1 MKLIVGLGNPG
12 TRYEKTKHNVGFMV
26 IDKIAEDVEHTP
38 WKDQFNGQVSTCTIK
53 GEKIMLV
60 KPQTFM
66 NVSGECVGP
75 LMRYYKIE
83 PQDVYCIYDD
93 MDLPVGKI
101 RIRTHGSS
109 GGHNGIKSLISH
121 LGTEEFPRFRVG
133 IGRPLPQRTVVDH
146 VLAPFLEEQQ
156 EAVEKGIKDM
166 AKAVLGCINLG
177 LEVGMNRFNPRKGQ
191 R

>member
-1 MKLIVGLGNPG
+1 MKLVVGLGNPG
-12 TRYEKTKHNVGFMV
+12 ARYEKTKHNVGFMV
-26 IDKIAEDVEHTP
+26 VDKICDEVEVTP
-38 WKDQFNGQVSTCTIK
+38 WKDQFNGQVCTFTAK

-83 PQDVYCIYDD
+83 PQDVFCIYDD

-121 LGTEEFPRFRVG
+121 LGTEEFPRFRIG

-146 VLAPFLEEQQ
+146 VLAPFPEEQHD
-156 EAVEKGIKDM
+156 AVEMGIKDM

-177 LEVGMNRFNPRKGQ
+177 LEVGMNRYNPRKGQ